1 MKTSERHVGQIS
13 QPRIIKDYRRVSWR
27 GFVAVLSKA
36 LRNIERRVA
45 GAVRTSIE
53 VHCIREVSASFDS
66 IVTDDVSPIKWICRG
81 QTRWFKT
88 VGAGNSIGSAKNRG
102 QGFV

>member
-1 MKTSERHVGQIS
+1 MKNSQRNVGQIS
-13 QPRIIKDYRRVSWR
+13 QPRIIKNYRRVGWR
-27 GFVAVLSKA
+27 GLVAVLSKA

-45 GAVRTSIE
+45 GTVRTSIE

-66 IVTDDVSPIKWICRG
+66 IVTDNVASIKWICRG

-88 VGAGNSIGSAKNRG
+88 VGAGNSIRSAKNG
-102 QGFV
+102 G